1 MENLVQ
7 DLRYGVRMLLQ
18 KPAFTFVV
26 VLALAVGIGANSA
39 IFSVVNSV
47 LLRPLPYA
55 DPERLVMIWM
65 DNSRINIAEDW
76 HSFPNYTDYRDHITM
91 ELR

>member
-39 IFSVVNSV
+39 I
-47 LLRPLPYA
+47 LA
-55 DPERLVMIWM
+55 
-65 DNSRINIAEDW
+65 
-76 HSFPNYTDYRDHITM
+76 
-91 ELR
+91 